1 MSFDKSFANNERLV
15 FYPKFFR
22 RFFGLLPA
30 ASILIGIGF
39 LAEFMMVR
47 SGDYYGSAKRGG
59 RICNCRSFRFVGD
72 LCHDMSNEPKTHDR
86 SNSRLH

>member
-1 MSFDKSFANNERLV
+1 MHLRNSSADDAVLV